1 MEKGVG
7 GGEGGGREGT
17 AFGAIVGTYWF
28 EVGIAWWRPLLDGD
42 FRVGSRI
49 LCLVADMLEGLS
61 PTDKATRYF
70 HTTNIANGN
79 PSWFFNPRFP
89 FIYRLLRKSN
99 SMY

>member
-1 MEKGVG
+1 MVE
-7 GGEGGGREGT
+7 
-17 AFGAIVGTYWF
+17 AIVGW
-28 EVGIAWWRPLLDGD
+28 G

-49 LCLVADMLEGLS
+49 LCLVADMLENR
-61 PTDKATRYF
+61 ATRYF

-79 PSWFFNPRFP
+79 PSWFFNPRVL